1 MRTNGS
7 QSGHI
12 QVDKQTIE
20 TALDDEGGSRRRRQQ
35 QQQEVDLNE
44 ENDKKKATASSSVLL
59 LRNGNG
65 GNGLQQQ
72 SSPDLLDILDNFLIT
87 TSNPDETAASNAISQ
102 VSHAQMDNSTNIS
115 TRLVLSIPK
124 KLKMRQKVSFN
135 ISSEASYVYILS
147 EHKFIENAKENGQ
160 LKFAVKNY
168 YQTFQSYLDKNWW
181 NMPKF

>member
-115 TRLVLSIPK
+115 TRLVLSVPK
-124 KLKMRQKVSFN
+124 KPQNAPKSLIQHFER
-135 ISSEASYVYILS
+135 SELRL
-147 EHKFIENAKENGQ
+147 HIE
-160 LKFAVKNY
+160 
-168 YQTFQSYLDKNWW
+168 
-181 NMPKF
+181 